1 MTIDTGVIIGGVG
14 HHLPALIE
22 DNETL
27 CKNLEVTPDWIIEK
41 TGIKRRYLASPEDSA
56 SDYAAKAAQ
65 NALDM
70 AQISADEIDL
80 IVVCTFSGDYIFPP
94 VSAKVQSLLKAPNAQ
109 IFDLQANCAGFVTG
123 LTVASDRI
131 LVDPMVRNALVI
143 GVELN
148 SRYINRMDVNSAI
161 YMSDGAGAAVLSC
174 AEKGKGIMA
183 SAFYTD
189 SSNFE
194 AVRMRGG
201 GSSFNSKDRAW
212 NQAVDFM
219 EMNGIATWKQAIT
232 HLPMVIRKACFKSG
246 VDLKEVDFLV
256 FHQSNL
262 NMIQYLVRKMGYGM
276 GKTFTNVQEI
286 GNTGSAS
293 VAIALSE
300 AVSKGLLKDGQ
311 LVVLAAVGAGFN
323 FGASVWRWHM
333 PMRRE
338 G

>member
-1 MTIDTGVIIGGVG
+1 
-14 HHLPALIE
+14 
-22 DNETL
+22 
-27 CKNLEVTPDWIIEK
+27 
-41 TGIKRRYLASPEDSA
+41 
-56 SDYAAKAAQ
+56 
-65 NALDM
+65 
-70 AQISADEIDL
+70 
-80 IVVCTFSGDYIFPP
+80 
-94 VSAKVQSLLKAPNAQ
+94 
-109 IFDLQANCAGFVTG
+109 
-123 LTVASDRI
+123 
-131 LVDPMVRNALVI
+131 
-143 GVELN
+143 
-148 SRYINRMDVNSAI
+148 
-161 YMSDGAGAAVLSC
+161 
-174 AEKGKGIMA
+174 
-183 SAFYTD
+183 
-189 SSNFE
+189 
-194 AVRMRGG
+194 
-201 GSSFNSKDRAW
+201 
-212 NQAVDFM
+212 
-219 EMNGIATWKQAIT
+219 
-232 HLPMVIRKACFKSG
+232 MVIRKACFKSG